1 VGAAADLS
9 SRGLDWL
16 AGPLAFLVTDIDDLV
31 VLVAFF
37 ADAAVRP
44 HDVVLGQ
51 YAGITFLLAASALAM
66 LARLVIPLHLVGL
79 LGVLPIALGIREAV
93 EAARARRAANDE
105 PESVRCAEGPR
116 SGLPTAGRRVGVL
129 GVALV
134 TVANGGD
141 NVAVY
146 APLFAS
152 ATPARAAGLA
162 GIFLVMT
169 GLWLSLAWFTVRN
182 PLFGRHVSRW
192 GRFLLPPVLVVLGA
206 WIMWENGTLAW
217 LAGRAAGLFGR

>member
-1 VGAAADLS
+1 VGAAIDPFSL
-9 SRGLDWL
+9 GLDWL

-37 ADAAVRP
+37 ASAAVRP
-44 HDVVLGQ
+44 RDVVLGQ
-51 YAGITFLLAASALAM
+51 YAGIAFLLAASAVAM
-66 LARLVIPLHLVGL
+66 LARLVVPLHLVGL
-79 LGVLPIALGIREAV
+79 LGLLPIALGIREAV
-93 EAARARRAANDE
+93 ALVRSRRHAAADGT
-105 PESVRCAEGPR
+105 PHPGP
-116 SGLPTAGRRVGVL
+116 PVAGRRVGVI

-162 GIFLVMT
+162 GIFLAMT
-169 GLWLSLAWFTVRN
+169 GLWLCLAWFTVHN
-182 PLFGRHVSRW
+182 PLFGTSLQRW
-192 GRFLLPPVLVVLGA
+192 GRFLLPPVLVALGVL
-206 WIMWENGTLAW
+206 ILWENGTLAW
-217 LAGRAAGLFGR
+217 LARVAAASPAGA